1 MIWFL
6 AGSETICFI
15 LSYRIQP
22 NTYPQCQMDLA
33 LAIMHVRAHARQYG
47 IDENRI
53 LVVGASAGGHLC
65 ARSEERRVG
74 KECRSR
80 WSPYH

>member
-47 IDENRI
+47 IDEY
-53 LVVGASAGGHLC
+53 ASVFLMKLYKNPVSIKNMIHYNSLKPKI
-65 ARSEERRVG
+65 RT
-74 KECRSR
+74 
-80 WSPYH
+80 W

>member
-15 LSYRIQP
+15 LSFRFER

-47 IDENRI
+47 IDEY
-53 LVVGASAGGHLC
+53 AS
-65 ARSEERRVG
+65 VF
-74 KECRSR
+74 
-80 WSPYH
+80 

>member
-53 LVVGASAGGHLC
+53 LVVGALPVGIC
-65 ARSEERRVG
+65 AQARPCCTKS
-74 KECRSR
+74 
-80 WSPYH
+80 

>member
-1 MIWFL
+1 MIWFW

-53 LVVGASAGGHLC
+53 LLWWELLQAGIC
-65 ARSEERRVG
+65 AQARQCCTKS
-74 KECRSR
+74 
-80 WSPYH
+80 

>member
-33 LAIMHVRAHARQYG
+33 LAIMYVRAHARQYG

-53 LVVGASAGGHLC
+53 LVVGSLPVGIC
-65 ARSEERRVG
+65 AQARQCCM
-74 KECRSR
+74 KN
-80 WSPYH
+80 